1 MGWIALVTLGIAAM
15 AAFVLLGVQRP
26 LWSLVGAAL
35 MLGAT
40 GYALQGRPTLADHPV
55 DPRSQGPADD
65 PGLIELRDTMLGRFS
80 QDWAYQKAA
89 DAMASSGDRQAAV
102 QVLLGG
108 IQRLPRSMALWTGL
122 GTALAEHDGGQVS
135 PSALFAFQHA
145 ARLQPLHPAPPFF
158 LGLAYIRANDFV
170 SARPLWAKA
179 LSLTPNGISYRR
191 DVEIRL
197 ALLDR
202 YLAALKT
209 ERGGSGPP
217 LSPR

>member
-1 MGWIALVTLGIAAM
+1 MGWIALALLGIAAM
-15 AAFVLLGVQRP
+15 AALVLLGVHRS

-40 GYALQGRPTLADHPV
+40 GYALQGHPTLPDHPA
-55 DPRSQGPADD
+55 DIRAQGPADD
-65 PGLIELRDTMLGRFS
+65 PGLLELRDAMLGRFS

-89 DAMASSGDRQAAV
+89 DAMAGDGDRQAAV

-122 GTALAEHDGGQVS
+122 GTALAAHDGGRVS
-135 PSALFAFQHA
+135 PPALFAFRHA
-145 ARLQPLHPAPPFF
+145 ARLQPLHPGPPFF

-179 LSLTPNGISYRR
+179 LALTPSAMSYRR
-191 DVEIRL
+191 DIAIRL

-202 YLAALKT
+202 YLAALQA
-209 ERGGSGPP
+209 ERGAAGLPP
-217 LSPR
+217 APR